1 MKHNLILEVNRI
13 KEIMGLV
20 LEQEEGA
27 NWKDYANGAPAT
39 LFYEKA
45 TSRSKKY
52 MESDLE
58 VDTVA
63 EWKTQSRYRVSK
75 DDFMNQKG
83 QYAESKWKEYE
94 NWVDPPIVGDY
105 LYFTSMPGSWIR
117 VEENPDFIQAIRSIV
132 GSDYPSHTNSPGKT
146 KEKGGR
152 WRVEIPGLPSSL
164 KLEFMK
170 YIEQFVESNYK
181 GNYDKASRKIQ
192 KIEIKKG
199 KMISTEEKE
208 EQSQPNGIYSDY
220 SLNGVEGTPFVN
232 NEWVVSEDIKEHIQ
246 ETKALITQVL
256 NANPGVTA
264 TIVNKVRVDGK
275 ELNVPYSISTSASRY
290 RNTGN
295 AENYSF
301 AQLSQKRAEE
311 IHQYVISE
319 LGGLV
324 EFPQPILHT
333 KGGNGD
339 GSSGPNPPAPNQ
351 FSDKGGEPDSFKTD
365 GDRNLYNGKDLQGNT
380 VKVHKNPKDYEKYK
394 YCRVIFAVSFTG
406 EETKPGIPSSGR
418 LGEWSIKIDDEKER
432 KQIDWPEINI
442 NWNFGGGG
450 KGKGGNQKCAA
461 YM

>member
-20 LEQEEGA
+20 LEQEEGT

-45 TSRSKKY
+45 TSRSKKF
-52 MESDLE
+52 MESNLE
-58 VDTVA
+58 VDTIA
-63 EWKTQSRYRVSK
+63 EWKTCSRYRISK
-75 DDFMNQKG
+75 DSFMEQRGKYG
-83 QYAESKWKEYE
+83 ERDWKEYE
-94 NWVDPPIVGDY
+94 GWKDSPIVDGY
-105 LYFTSMPGSWIR
+105 LYFTSKTNWIR
-117 VEENPDFIQAIRSIV
+117 LEENPDYNYGIATLASN
-132 GSDYPSHTNSPGKT
+132 DAPSHANNLGKT
-146 KEKGGR
+146 SPEGF
-152 WRVEIPGLPSSL
+152 WRRNFPALTSEMKVG
-164 KLEFMK
+164 FMK
-170 YIEQFVESNYK
+170 YIEQFVDSNYK

-192 KIEIKKG
+192 KIQVKQG
-199 KMISTEEKE
+199 KRISTEEKE

-246 ETKALITQVL
+246 ETKSLITQIL

-264 TIVNKVRVDGK
+264 KIVNKVRVDGK

-311 IHQYVISE
+311 IHKYVISE

-406 EETKPGIPSSGR
+406 EETKPGVPSSGT
-418 LGEWSIKIDDEKER
+418 LGKWTIDIDDEKER

-461 YM
+461 YD